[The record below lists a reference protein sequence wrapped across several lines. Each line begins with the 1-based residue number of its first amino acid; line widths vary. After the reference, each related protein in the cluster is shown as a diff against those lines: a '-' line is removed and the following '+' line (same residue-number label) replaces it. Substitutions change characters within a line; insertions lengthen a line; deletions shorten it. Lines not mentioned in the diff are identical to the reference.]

1 MIKAEVTKQEFC
13 CQDHVLF
20 YCFVDHSDFETMS
33 PVLGFAQIQLS
44 LYSLSLMLAKSTE
57 IGQTSLVF
65 SAIRHGKIQVKE
77 CAPGTFN
84 EPTSQAII
92 T

>member
-1 MIKAEVTKQEFC
+1 MSL
-13 CQDHVLF
+13 VL
-20 YCFVDHSDFETMS
+20 C
-33 PVLGFAQIQLS
+33 FAQTQLS
-44 LYSLSLMLAKSTE
+44 LNFLSLMVAKFTE

-65 SAIRHGKIQVKE
+65 SAIRHGKIQVKQ
-77 CAPGTFN
+77 CAPDTFN